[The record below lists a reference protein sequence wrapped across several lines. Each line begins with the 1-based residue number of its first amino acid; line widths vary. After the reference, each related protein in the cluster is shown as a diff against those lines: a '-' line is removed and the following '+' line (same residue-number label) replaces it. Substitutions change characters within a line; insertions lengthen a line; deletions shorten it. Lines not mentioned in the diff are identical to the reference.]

1 MIFGYVKLGNH
12 DKYIQLF
19 NKMKL
24 LGLKHDQVTAS
35 IVINAYFQCGH
46 VDDARRMFSEIPRND
61 EICWTKIIVGYVQ
74 NGREEDALM
83 LFGDMLHRDV
93 RPDSY
98 TISSVVS
105 SCAILA
111 SLCHAQVVDG
121 KVIVIGVDHS
131 MLVSSA
137 LVDMYCKC
145 GVTLD
150 AWRILGTMSIRNV
163 ITWNSMIHVNPHEV
177 LALYERMLQ
186 KNVKPNSISFVGIL
200 SACIS
205 ADMVAKGREYFN
217 SISEHGMTPTL
228 DHYACMVTLIGRSSG
243 VDKAMDLIKCIT
255 HEPDYLIW
263 STLFSI
269 CGKKE
274 LTANHLF
281 KLDLHNARPYIM
293 LSNLYATC
301 G

>member
-1 MIFGYVKLGNH
+1 
-12 DKYIQLF
+12 
-19 NKMKL
+19 MKL

-150 AWRILGTMSIRNV
+150 AWRILGTMSIRN
-163 ITWNSMIHVNPHEV
+163 
-177 LALYERMLQ
+177 

-269 CGKKE
+269 CGKKG
-274 LTANHLF
+274 
-281 KLDLHNARPYIM
+281 DI
-293 LSNLYATC
+293 
-301 G
+301 